1 MRPRHGHFEQLYS
14 SPSDRKK
21 QTNKKL
27 YNKHQNTIDMLG
39 YQAVTH
45 IITCILQN
53 KLDITYNALILQ
65 QQQIQREQG
74 KLV

>member
-1 MRPRHGHFEQLYS
+1 
-14 SPSDRKK
+14 
-21 QTNKKL
+21 
-27 YNKHQNTIDMLG
+27 MLG

-53 KLDITYNALILQ
+53 KLEITYNALILQ

>member
-14 SPSDRKK
+14 SPSDRK
-21 QTNKKL
+21 NKRTKN
-27 YNKHQNTIDMLG
+27 YTINTKKIIDMLG
-39 YQAVTH
+39 YQAITH

-53 KLDITYNALILQ
+53 KLEITYNALILQ